1 MNFIEY
7 YKYNKKNI
15 IKQFNEMINPNLSQL
30 LELFKNA
37 NKMLVE
43 LSNLNEHHFFDDVA
57 NDFIEEL
64 KSRLSEGPILES
76 LDEHSIIW
84 YTTEIGQQVFY
95 KTDHRILNIAWE
107 NYKITHLWLEQM
119 KLDSVNCKRKYD
131 LIDSNNCEMKVDSV
145 NPDNI
150 LTTNNPD
157 NISNTNNL
165 DNILTTNNLDKCE
178 IKHIINNYKTK
189 LETI

>member
-15 IKQFNEMINPNLSQL
+15 IKQFNEMVNPNLSQL

-64 KSRLSEGPILES
+64 KSRLYEGPILES
-76 LDEHSIIW
+76 FDEHSIIW

-95 KTDHRILNIAWE
+95 KTDHRILDIAWK
-107 NYKITHLWLEQM
+107 NYKITYLWLEQM
-119 KLDSVNCKRKYD
+119 KVDSVNCKRKYD
-131 LIDSNNCEMKVDSV
+131 LIDSNNYEMKVDSH
-145 NPDNI
+145 
-150 LTTNNPD
+150 
-157 NISNTNNL
+157 NL
-165 DNILTTNNLDKCE
+165 DNTDNLNNLDKCE
-178 IKHIINNYKTK
+178 IKDIINNYQTK

>member
-43 LSNLNEHHFFDDVA
+43 LSNLNEHHYFDDVA

-64 KSRLSEGPILES
+64 KTRLCEGPIFES

-95 KTDHRILNIAWE
+95 KTDHRILDIAWK
-107 NYKITHLWLEQM
+107 NYKITYLWLEQM
-119 KLDSVNCKRKYD
+119 KCDSVNYKRKYD
-131 LIDSNNCEMKVDSV
+131 LIESNDCEMKVDS
-145 NPDNI
+145 
-150 LTTNNPD
+150 L
-157 NISNTNNL
+157 NL
-165 DNILTTNNLDKCE
+165 DNIQSTNNINNLNNLDKCE
-178 IKHIINNYKTK
+178 IKDIINNYQTK

>member
-15 IKQFNEMINPNLSQL
+15 IKQFNEMINPNLSKL

-37 NKMLVE
+37 NKMLIE
-43 LSNLNEHHFFDDVA
+43 LSNLNDHHFFDDVA

-64 KSRLSEGPILES
+64 KSRLYEGPILES
-76 LDEHSIIW
+76 FDEHSVIW

-95 KTDHRILNIAWE
+95 KTDHRILDIAWK
-107 NYKITHLWLEQM
+107 NYKITYLWLEQM
-119 KLDSVNCKRKYD
+119 KLDSVNYKRKYD
-131 LIDSNNCEMKVDSV
+131 LIESNNCEMKVDS
-145 NPDNI
+145 NNIDNI
-150 LTTNNPD
+150 PNINNQD
-157 NISNTNNL
+157 
-165 DNILTTNNLDKCE
+165 NLDKCE
-178 IKHIINNYKTK
+178 IKHIMNINNYKAE

>member
-15 IKQFNEMINPNLSQL
+15 IKQYNEMVNPNLSQL
-30 LELFKNA
+30 LELFKNT
-37 NKMLVE
+37 NKMLFE
-43 LSNLNEHHFFDDVA
+43 LSNFNEHHFFDDIA

-64 KSRLSEGPILES
+64 KTRLCEGPILES
-76 LDEHSIIW
+76 LDEHSVLW

-95 KTDHRILNIAWE
+95 KTDHRILDIAWK

-119 KLDSVNCKRKYD
+119 KLDSINHKRKYD
-131 LIDSNNCEMKVDSV
+131 LIESNNCEMKVDS
-145 NPDNI
+145 
-150 LTTNNPD
+150 L
-157 NISNTNNL
+157 
-165 DNILTTNNLDKCE
+165 NLDKCE
-178 IKHIINNYKTK
+178 IKHNINININNYKTG

>member
-7 YKYNKKNI
+7 YKYNKNSI
-15 IKQFNEMINPNLSQL
+15 IKQFNEMNGNFTNLSEL

-64 KSRLSEGPILES
+64 KSRLYEGPILES
-76 LDEHSIIW
+76 FDEHSIIW

-95 KTDHRILNIAWE
+95 KTDQRILDIAWK
-107 NYKITHLWLEQM
+107 NYKITNLWLEQM
-119 KLDSVNCKRKYD
+119 KLDSINYKRKYD
-131 LIDSNNCEMKVDSV
+131 LIESNNCETKVDSL
-145 NPDNI
+145 NTDNI
-150 LTTNNPD
+150 L
-157 NISNTNNL
+157 NIPS
-165 DNILTTNNLDKCE
+165 TNNLDKCE
-178 IKHIINNYKTK
+178 IKHIINNYKTE